1 LSLVNRPDLKYDI
14 FMELEKKIIATIL
27 LIIFLSLIA
36 YANQALFSSLN
47 KEAEAKLFTISKGET
62 VKGVALNLKKEN
74 LIKEPY
80 AFIVYVSILGKYSKV
95 QAGEYFLSPQMSVSQ
110 IANMFINGETA
121 KEKLAIIEGWDLID
135 LAEYFQDKNIIDPEN
150 FYNLTGAPTETNTN
164 VKKLSEKFDFLKD
177 KPENLSLEGYLFPDT
192 YYFDK
197 NDDAESI
204 IEKALSNFG
213 EKLTPELRNEIKK
226 QKKTIFEIVTM
237 ASMIEKEVKTIEDK
251 KIVSGIL
258 WKRLN
263 SGMGLQVDATVLYA
277 LKKENSKVYTKDT
290 QFDSPYNT
298 YKYQGL
304 PLGPISNPGADSIIA
319 AIYPIK
325 TNYLYYLSAP
335 DGKTIF
341 SKTLEEHNYNKAKY
355 LK

>member
-1 LSLVNRPDLKYDI
+1 
-14 FMELEKKIIATIL
+14 
-27 LIIFLSLIA
+27 
-36 YANQALFSSLN
+36 
-47 KEAEAKLFTISKGET
+47 
-62 VKGVALNLKKEN
+62 
-74 LIKEPY
+74 
-80 AFIVYVSILGKYSKV
+80 
-95 QAGEYFLSPQMSVSQ
+95 
-110 IANMFINGETA
+110 
-121 KEKLAIIEGWDLID
+121 
-135 LAEYFQDKNIIDPEN
+135 
-150 FYNLTGAPTETNTN
+150 
-164 VKKLSEKFDFLKD
+164 
-177 KPENLSLEGYLFPDT
+177 
-192 YYFDK
+192 
-197 NDDAESI
+197 
-204 IEKALSNFG
+204 
-213 EKLTPELRNEIKK
+213 
-226 QKKTIFEIVTM
+226 M

-277 LKKENSKVYTKDT
+277 LKKENSKVYIKDT

-319 AIYPIK
+319 AIYPTK